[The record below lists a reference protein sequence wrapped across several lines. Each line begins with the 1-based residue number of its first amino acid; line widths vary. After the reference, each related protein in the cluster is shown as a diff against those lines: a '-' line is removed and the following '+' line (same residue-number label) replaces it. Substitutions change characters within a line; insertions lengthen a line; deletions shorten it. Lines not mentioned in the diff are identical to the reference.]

1 MIEIDREL
9 IVNAITYCGNQ
20 SIHHRLL
27 LLLVFSE
34 ELENSSFDYGYPFL
48 IRNLFM

>member
-20 SIHHRLL
+20 SIHHTVDNIKGLND
-27 LLLVFSE
+27 VQFNGC
-34 ELENSSFDYGYPFL
+34 LETDFTID
-48 IRNLFM
+48 R